1 MNLNY
6 ISVLWVARSPVVS
19 CFLKSGQGTYP
30 YLSTELMF
38 GADGR
43 GVKHRPCD
51 DLESFFWIFWIMSIN
66 YAGPFNV
73 TRDWADV

>member
-1 MNLNY
+1 
-6 ISVLWVARSPVVS
+6 
-19 CFLKSGQGTYP
+19 
-30 YLSTELMF
+30 MF